1 MMCSPDI
8 YKFVLS
14 SCSEGYQYSVASRSS
29 VSFIQPLE
37 TESPSRSL
45 IVSQIFGKVIEN
57 IKIIFSVKII
67 QCLKKNIENI
77 KYLHLFTPENNK

>member
-8 YKFVLS
+8 YKLFLR

-37 TESPSRSL
+37 SESPSRTL
-45 IVSQIFGKVIEN
+45 IVSQIFGKVTEN
-57 IKIIFSVKII
+57 IKIRFS
-67 QCLKKNIENI
+67 
-77 KYLHLFTPENNK
+77 